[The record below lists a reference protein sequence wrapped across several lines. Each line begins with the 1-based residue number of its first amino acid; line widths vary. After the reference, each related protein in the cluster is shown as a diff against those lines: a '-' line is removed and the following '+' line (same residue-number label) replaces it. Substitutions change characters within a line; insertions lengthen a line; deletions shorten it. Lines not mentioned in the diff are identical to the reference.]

1 MWRAS
6 LSPPSG
12 GPPSSREARSSPS
25 ALSVVPTCPVRP
37 ATVDGTPLIGVEPP
51 ASATASDTFSTAL
64 PGVTSSPPPVDVAP
78 SVTRSTVPVDAT
90 TVPPPEPP
98 PDPPP
103 PVPPD
108 PPEPDP
114 PEPEPPPGTP
124 GPPMP
129 QLYPSDPQ
137 AAVAR
142 NSASIELLASPLKF

>member
-1 MWRAS
+1 MVESSVLPTRG
-6 LSPPSG
+6 SPPTPLS
-12 GPPSSREARSSPS
+12 ARSSPS
-25 ALSVVPTCPVRP
+25 ALTVLPTCPVRP
-37 ATVDGTPLIGVEPP
+37 ATVDVTPLSGVEPP

-64 PGVTSSPPPVDVAP
+64 PVVTSSPPPVDVAP

-142 NSASIELLASPLKF
+142 KSASIELFASTLKF